1 MNRHLAHF
9 LALGLFWGLSPSLY
23 RAMAEAAVPVTHI
36 IAYSG
41 LGVGA
46 ALAVVA
52 WAMTGRLDCSRPVLL
67 YGLGCALLMNVPFG
81 AGLVFARHVPT
92 TELALIMS
100 TAPFFNYAVALL
112 TRRENAAPRRLLA
125 VATGFLSSA
134 VLILSR
140 EGTLSGQVSWWTLAA
155 FSSPIMYT
163 AYNWFASRNW
173 PTGADTMSVG
183 AAESIWSALSIT
195 PILLLLEPPWSAAVP
210 GLSAY
215 WALLLATIM
224 WTVERIAFFTLIRDK
239 GAVYTIQAVY
249 LATPAAVIFA
259 AMFYGG
265 GSDAWLWTS
274 LAILMVALWLNN
286 SPGATPRRRPAAQ
299 SSP

>member
-1 MNRHLAHF
+1 MNRHFAYF

-41 LGVGA
+41 LGVGLILA
-46 ALAVVA
+46 AIARA
-52 WAMTGRLDCSRPVLL
+52 TTGRLNCTKPVLL
-67 YGLGCALLMNVPFG
+67 YGFGCAALMNVPFA

-100 TAPFFNYAVALL
+100 TAPFFNYAVALV
-112 TRRENAAPRRLLA
+112 TARDNAAPRRLLA
-125 VATGFLSSA
+125 VAMGFLSSA

-140 EGTLSGQVSWWTLAA
+140 EGTLSGQLSWWTLAA

-163 AYNWFASRNW
+163 AYNWFASQNW
-173 PTGADTMSVG
+173 PEGADTMSVG
-183 AAESIWSALSIT
+183 AAESMWSAIIAVPFLI
-195 PILLLLEPPWSAAVP
+195 LLEPPWSAETP
-210 GLSAY
+210 GLIAY
-215 WALLLATIM
+215 WALLIATIM
-224 WTVERIAFFTLIRDK
+224 WIVERIAFFTLIRDK

-265 GSDAWLWTS
+265 GSDVWLWAS
-274 LAILMVALWLNN
+274 LAILMAALWLNN
-286 SPGATPRRRPAAQ
+286 SGSSIRRTA
-299 SSP
+299 